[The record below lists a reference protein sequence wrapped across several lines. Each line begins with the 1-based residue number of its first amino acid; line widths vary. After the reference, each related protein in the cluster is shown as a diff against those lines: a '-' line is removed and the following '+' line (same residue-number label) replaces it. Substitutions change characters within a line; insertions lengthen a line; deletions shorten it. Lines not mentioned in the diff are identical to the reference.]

1 VADAWLEVSLLVDG
15 ELAEAAAEVLGRF
28 VSGGV
33 VIEST
38 RIEPVSGEWGDET
51 NEGRPVGPLRVSG
64 YLPVD
69 DSLTRTRHK
78 LEEALWH
85 LGRIQ
90 PLPEPGFRLV
100 QAADWA
106 EAWKENFQ
114 PFPAGKRLLIAPTWA
129 AVEPAGREV
138 LRIDPGMA
146 FGTGTHPSTQ
156 LCLELLDD
164 FLDEGRRARPERTE
178 GTNENTVHPSYFAH
192 PEPALGNVE
201 EPPADRPLS
210 VIDVGCGSGIL
221 AIAALRLGARRA
233 LAVDTDPEA
242 VKAARENAAVNGVQE
257 RLEVGLGSV
266 AEVLAGRFT
275 FRQAEIVVANILAT
289 VIGRLLGEGLGDL
302 LAPGGV
308 LILSGILEHQVA
320 EVLSA
325 ASARGLS
332 LFDQRRQG
340 DWVTLA
346 VR

>member
-1 VADAWLEVSLLVDG
+1 MADAWLEVSLLVDG
-15 ELAEAAAEVLGRF
+15 ELAEAVAEVLGRF

-38 RIEPVSGEWGDET
+38 RIEPVPDEWGDET
-51 NEGRPVGPLRVSG
+51 NEGRPIGPLRVSG

-69 DSLTRTRHK
+69 DSLTAVRQK

-90 PLPEPGFRLV
+90 PISEPDFRLV

-106 EAWKENFQ
+106 EAWKEHFQ

-138 LRIDPGMA
+138 LRINPGMA

-156 LCLELLDD
+156 LCLELLDEI
-164 FLDEGRRARPERTE
+164 LEGAQISSSDRTKRT
-178 GTNENTVHPSYFAH
+178 GDAPLHPSK
-192 PEPALGNVE
+192 L
-201 EPPADRPLS
+201 PLS

-233 LAVDTDPEA
+233 LAVDTDPGA

-266 AEVLAGRFT
+266 SEVLAGEFT
-275 FRQAEIVVANILAT
+275 FRQAEIVVANILAP
-289 VIGRLLGEGLGDL
+289 VLVRLLGNGLGDL

-308 LILSGILEHQVA
+308 MILSGILVYQVA

-325 ASARGLS
+325 VSARDLR
-332 LFDQRRQG
+332 LFDQRRRG
-340 DWVTLA
+340 DWVALA